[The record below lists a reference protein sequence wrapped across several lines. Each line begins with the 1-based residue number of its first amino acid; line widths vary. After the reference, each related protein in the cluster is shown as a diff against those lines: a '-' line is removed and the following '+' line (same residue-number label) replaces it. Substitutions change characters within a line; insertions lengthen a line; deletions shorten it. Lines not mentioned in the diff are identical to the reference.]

1 MSCKINGNFFE
12 IILALLMNPSDDWQ
26 ECREML
32 KRYYLDIEG
41 QIAKIQ
47 QKMDQLENLPQQQ
60 GTVCNFSFSEQKKL
74 F

>member
-1 MSCKINGNFFE
+1 
-12 IILALLMNPSDDWQ
+12 MNPNDDWQ

-60 GTVCNFSFSEQKKL
+60 GIVYNFSIS
-74 F
+74 

>member
-1 MSCKINGNFFE
+1 MVLK
-12 IILALLMNPSDDWQ
+12 IILALLMNQNDDWQ

-60 GTVCNFSFSEQKKL
+60 GIVCNFQYHNKKN
-74 F
+74 